1 MFDLLSE
8 YGPQARVLLD
18 KFVFKIIPLLNPD
31 GVERGYWR
39 NDTQGLNLNRVYSE
53 PDPILH
59 PTIYAAK
66 VAILHEYRKQKL
78 HIYTDLHAH
87 ATKRGCFV
95 FGNTIANKKQQIQQ
109 ILLPKLISLNCVNFD
124 LRECN
129 FNDDVNN
136 KKDKKGDSR
145 ASSGRATI
153 FRETGT
159 GDVPYCFTLEGNYFT
174 GLRINTL

>member
-53 PDPILH
+53 PDPVIH

-66 VAILHEYRKQKL
+66 AAILHEYRKQKL

-109 ILLPKLISLNCVNFD
+109 ILLPKLI
-124 LRECN
+124 
-129 FNDDVNN
+129 
-136 KKDKKGDSR
+136 
-145 ASSGRATI
+145 
-153 FRETGT
+153 
-159 GDVPYCFTLEGNYFT
+159 
-174 GLRINTL
+174 